1 MQLKPFLLDA
11 WLDQYEHDIEFNLAA
26 STGPTWTVNDILALA
41 DDETRHRFLN
51 HNLVYSRPAGADSLR
66 EAIAEMQRVPVEAV
80 QIVTGA
86 SEALVALM
94 WLAAEPGANV
104 IIPLPG
110 FTTFSALPESL
121 GLETRFYRVR
131 RENGFRIDPD
141 EIKRLADSKTK
152 LILVN
157 SPHNP
162 TGATIGDGEMEA
174 LHDFTA
180 ERGIQLVSDEVY
192 HPIYHGRPTK
202 SAARLPHATVI
213 ADLSK
218 AFSIAGVRTGWM
230 IEHDAQRRQQ
240 YWTARAYFS
249 ICNTTTGEILSE
261 IAIRKR
267 DVVLGKTQEAAT
279 RNLKLL
285 ERFMADHRDVLG
297 WIPPQGGMTAFPWLV
312 SGENAPPVLPGRHR
326 AWNPAG
332 SRRLLRC
339 ALAFPPGLCRRR
351 RQFLQGARPLRSI
364 RKELVGED
372 GHSMTGNLLRR
383 DQQYLIVVIPTAER
397 SGGGGICFRAY
408 AGKRSAS
415 KLIQKSC
422 DQAPRCNP
430 FHQSRTRD
438 FAVFPRTTSGL
449 RCRRTARRRS
459 GLRRVSGCPLLVW
472 QADAMT
478 I

>member
-1 MQLKPFLLDA
+1 MQLKPFLLDV

-41 DDETRHRFLN
+41 DDETRYRFLN

-66 EAIAEMQRVPVEAV
+66 EAIAEMQSVPVESV
-80 QIVTGA
+80 QIMTGA
-86 SEALVALM
+86 SEALLALM

-131 RENGFRIDPD
+131 RENGFGIDPD

-192 HPIYHGRPTK
+192 HPIYHGRQMK

-230 IEHDAQRRQQ
+230 IEHDPQRRQQ

-249 ICNTTTGEILSE
+249 ISNTTTGEILSE

-285 ERFMADHRDVLG
+285 EHFMADHRDVLG

-312 SGENAPPVLPGRHR
+312 SGENERPFCQAATERGILLAPGDCFDAPSHFRLGF
-326 AWNPAG
+326 AAAG
-332 SRRLLRC
+332 DNFSK
-339 ALAFPPGLCRRR
+339 ALDRFGAFVKSWS
-351 RQFLQGARPLRSI
+351 A
-364 RKELVGED
+364 K
-372 GHSMTGNLLRR
+372 MA
-383 DQQYLIVVIPTAER
+383 TA
-397 SGGGGICFRAY
+397 
-408 AGKRSAS
+408 
-415 KLIQKSC
+415 
-422 DQAPRCNP
+422 
-430 FHQSRTRD
+430 
-438 FAVFPRTTSGL
+438 
-449 RCRRTARRRS
+449 
-459 GLRRVSGCPLLVW
+459 
-472 QADAMT
+472 
-478 I
+478 